1 MCTTPSNPVVAS
13 ADPHLALSLAFAL
26 CGLFAAGSALALSSD
41 RDKDLEVH
49 PRFEALFPLVSW
61 FGLRM
66 EAGYNYGFSP
76 NRGWREEEYNGD
88 YRHITNSPETKF
100 GAFTISAGP
109 WFGF

>member
-1 MCTTPSNPVVAS
+1 
-13 ADPHLALSLAFAL
+13 
-26 CGLFAAGSALALSSD
+26 
-41 RDKDLEVH
+41 
-49 PRFEALFPLVSW
+49 
-61 FGLRM
+61 M

-76 NRGWREEEYNGD
+76 NRGWREEEYNGE